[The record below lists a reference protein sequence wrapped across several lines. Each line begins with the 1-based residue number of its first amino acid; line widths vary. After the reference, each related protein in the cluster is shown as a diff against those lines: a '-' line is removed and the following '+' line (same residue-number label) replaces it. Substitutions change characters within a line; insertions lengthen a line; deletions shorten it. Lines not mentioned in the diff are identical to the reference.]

1 MGPLHP
7 DLAGEEV
14 PAPSKTASVM
24 GREGGGRSLG
34 PHTLCTGGCSA
45 MGEGSADLL
54 AEMILYIVDPWG
66 WEMAGESSGDQVS
79 RHVFS
84 S

>member
-7 DLAGEEV
+7 DEAREEV

-34 PHTLCTGGCSA
+34 PHTLRIGRCSV

-66 WEMAGESSGDQVS
+66 WEMARREFWRAGVEPGV
-79 RHVFS
+79 
-84 S
+84 

>member
-7 DLAGEEV
+7 DVVGEEV

-24 GREGGGRSLG
+24 GREGGGRGLE
-34 PHTLCTGGCSA
+34 PHTRRTGGCSA

-54 AEMILYIVDPWG
+54 AEMILYIMDPWG

-79 RHVFS
+79 RCVFS